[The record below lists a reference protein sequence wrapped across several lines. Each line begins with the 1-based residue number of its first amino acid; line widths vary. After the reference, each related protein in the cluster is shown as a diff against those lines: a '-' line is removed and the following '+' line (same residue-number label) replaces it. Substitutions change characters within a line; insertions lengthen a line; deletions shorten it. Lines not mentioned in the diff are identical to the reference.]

1 MAKTNLTRNFRS
13 LNLNLESE
21 TRNLKLAPRRTL
33 NRLALALLA
42 LAIGLAGGAL
52 LREKSVW
59 DGTLLLLL
67 GAAIF
72 WRAAITHPDPRPS
85 DARAPFVLPG
95 RRRTIGAG
103 LGALALLLSLLGVQF
118 FNRTATL
125 PQAWQFYGGSIV
137 ALIAAALTLTRTDTR
152 FSARRLR
159 SPIAIALGIIL
170 LLAFALRVWHFAQLP
185 FGIWYDEAEAGLQ
198 ARRWISTPLYKP
210 AFYDPINISGQLL
223 WLYSLALRWFSDTV
237 WGMRLVSVG
246 FGLGGVLMAFLL
258 GRELRGA
265 RFGLILAFLL
275 AVMRWDINFS
285 RIAMTGIDT
294 PFFELLSL
302 FFLTRALKRG
312 TLRDAV
318 FAGLTIGWGLTFY
331 TAFRLFVAAMG
342 VFAIIGI
349 AIWKPRIHRQ
359 TRLGWQMLAL
369 GIAVWIAAMPVVQYA
384 ARHPD
389 SYWYRVRTT
398 SILNRRDDPNLP
410 HALLVSTER
419 HLKMFHIHGD
429 NNGRHN
435 LPGEPE
441 LDPLMGV
448 LFVFGLALA
457 LKNIRRAE
465 NGFFLLLLPIG
476 LAGGIFSLDFE
487 APQSLRT
494 IAVLPAVA
502 YFSALPLL
510 WFAREGA
517 KTLRPIPLK
526 WQLLP
531 AALVGLYLLGFN
543 AHTYFVRQANDFSV
557 WNAFSTPET
566 ITGREMARLG
576 ADTDFFLSPFLANHP
591 TIDFLAPNAPHTTI
605 FTLPDALPVRTDA
618 SRSAALFIHPD
629 DGWIFRRA
637 HELYPAAKFITET
650 NHKNNPPAVYI
661 AELSPADISA
671 VQGTGLTIWQGTD
684 TTQPPQQAFRAKSIT
699 LPREISPAPPFTA
712 VWEGT
717 LYAPKFGTY
726 RFQLSTPAETSLEID
741 GFPVLNGTGNQT
753 ARRTLAQGN
762 HHLRVQATFSAAG
775 IPFSLWWEPPGG
787 TLAEISRQFLYTSP
801 VSARGLLGE
810 YFPNPN
816 RNGTPALMRID
827 PFVDIYFHLTPL
839 PRPYSVRWHG
849 SLVVPQTGIYRLQL
863 RSVGE
868 AELRVDGESVL
879 HTNVPNVP
887 FEQVLSLTAG
897 LHPIEINFVD
907 NLNRS
912 QIHLEW
918 TPPGETIPRPI
929 PPENLLPPTGAGWQP
944 FAAPTATIEPE
955 NLRFAHRL
963 SLAAGLRAP
972 RDVTIG
978 ADGTI
983 FVADTGAI
991 GVHLFSPDGSP
1002 IDTWTDTPDGEFSE
1016 PLAVVRA
1023 GDGSIWVLDSTR
1035 QKVYGFAPDGTF
1047 LRSIGSP
1054 EMQLYHPRGLSLIKN
1069 SDGLEMLAIANTGT
1083 GTIVF
1088 VGLDGSV
1095 LGTLGNFGDAPGQL
1109 NEPVDVLRDTFGGY
1123 IVTEGAN
1130 ANRWQRFDAQ
1140 GNVLGVWQMDSPV
1153 ALDGSHLAAAPDGS
1167 VFMTNSLTGVV
1178 RRVAPDGSVLDEWH
1192 TLDGV
1197 TFQQPVGIYFDATGQ
1212 LFVTDIGMGQ
1222 VYIFAVESEK

>member
-1 MAKTNLTRNFRS
+1 M
-13 LNLNLESE
+13 
-21 TRNLKLAPRRTL
+21 KLVPRRTL

-42 LAIGLAGGAL
+42 LAIGLTGNAL
-52 LREKSVW
+52 LREKSIW
-59 DGTLLLLL
+59 DGALLLLL
-67 GAAIF
+67 GTAIF
-72 WRAAITHPDPRPS
+72 WRAAATHTDS
-85 DARAPFVLPG
+85 QKTAAPAAFVLPG
-95 RRRTIGAG
+95 WRRIAG
-103 LGALALLLSLLGVQF
+103 TGLMALAVLLSLLGMQF
-118 FNRTATL
+118 FDRTATL
-125 PQAWQFYGGSIV
+125 PQAWQFYAAGII

-152 FSARRLR
+152 FALRRLR
-159 SPIAIALGIIL
+159 SPVAIALGIVL
-170 LLAFALRVWHFAQLP
+170 LLALALRVWHFSQLP

-198 ARRWISTPLYKP
+198 ARRWLATPLYKP

-223 WLYSLALRWFSDTV
+223 WLYSLALRYFSDTV

-246 FGLGGVLMAFLL
+246 FGWGGVLAAFLL

-265 RFGLILAFLL
+265 RFGLIFAFLL

-318 FAGLTIGWGLTFY
+318 FAGLTIGWGVTFY
-331 TAFRLFVAAMG
+331 TAFRLFIAAVG
-342 VFAIIGI
+342 VFAILGIGF
-349 AIWKPRIHRQ
+349 WKPAARRRK
-359 TRLGWQMLAL
+359 RLGWQLLAL
-369 GIAVWIAAMPVVQYA
+369 GIAVWIAAMPVIQYA

-410 HALLVSTER
+410 HALLVSAER

-476 LAGGIFSLDFE
+476 LLGGILSLDFE

-531 AALVGLYLLGFN
+531 AAIAALYLLGFN

-605 FTLPDALPVRTDA
+605 FTLPDALPIRTDA
-618 SRSAALFIHPD
+618 SRPAALFIHPD
-629 DGWIFRRA
+629 DSRIFRQA
-637 HELYPAAKFITET
+637 QQFYPAAKFITET
-650 NHKNNPPAVYI
+650 NRSDNPPAVFI
-661 AELSPADISA
+661 AELSPADIAA
-671 VQGTGLTIWQGTD
+671 VQGIGLTLWQGTD
-684 TTQPPQQAFRAKSIT
+684 TAAPPRQAFRTESLS
-699 LPREISPAPPFTA
+699 LPDGILPEMPFTA

-726 RFQLSTPAETSLEID
+726 RFQLDTSAQTALEID
-741 GFPVLNGTGNQT
+741 GFPVLNGTGNQS
-753 ARRTLAQGN
+753 ARYTLAQGN
-762 HHLRVQATFSAAG
+762 HHLRVQATFSGGAPSFA
-775 IPFSLWWEPPGG
+775 LQWEVPGD
-787 TLAEISRQFLYTSP
+787 TLAAISRRFLYVPP

-810 YFPNPN
+810 YFANPN
-816 RNGTPALMRID
+816 RNGTPALARID
-827 PFVDIYFHLTPL
+827 PLLDIYFHLTPL
-839 PRPYSVRWHG
+839 PRPYSVRWRG

-879 HTNVPNVP
+879 HTNMPNVP
-887 FEQVLSLTAG
+887 FEQVLSLAAG

-907 NLNRS
+907 NMSRS
-912 QIHLEW
+912 QIHLTW
-918 TPPGETIPRPI
+918 TPPGETVPRPI
-929 PPENLLPPTGAGWQP
+929 PPENLLPPTGTGWQP
-944 FAAPTATIEPE
+944 FAAPTATIQPKPIT
-955 NLRFAHRL
+955 LTHRL
-963 SLAAGLRAP
+963 SLTAGLRTP
-972 RDVTIG
+972 RDVATA

-983 FVADTGAI
+983 FVADTGAV
-991 GVHLFSPDGSP
+991 GVHLFAPDGSP
-1002 IDTWTDTPDGEFSE
+1002 RGTWTDTPDGEFLE

-1035 QKVYGFAPDGTF
+1035 QKIYGFAPDGTF
-1047 LRSIGSP
+1047 LRAVGSP
-1054 EMQLYHPRGLSLIKN
+1054 EMQLYHPRGLSLLQN
-1069 SDGLEMLAIANTGT
+1069 SAGSEMLAIANTGT
-1083 GTIVF
+1083 GNIVL
-1088 VGLDGSV
+1088 VGLDGT
-1095 LGTLGNFGDAPGQL
+1095 LQGTLGTFGDAPGQL
-1109 NEPVDVLRDTFGGY
+1109 NEPVDVLRDMFGGY

-1130 ANRWQRFDAQ
+1130 ANRWQRLDAA
-1140 GNVLGVWQMDSPV
+1140 GNVLGVWVTEAPV
-1153 ALDGSHLAAAPDGS
+1153 ALDGSHLAAAPDGT
-1167 VFMTNSLTGVV
+1167 VFMTNSLAGVV
-1178 RRVAPDGSVLDEWH
+1178 RRVSPDGSVLDEWH
-1192 TLDGV
+1192 TVNGV
-1197 TFQQPVGIYFDATGQ
+1197 TFRQPVGVYFDAAAGR
-1212 LFVTDIGMGQ
+1212 LFVTDIGAGS
-1222 VYIFAVESEK
+1222 VHIFDAKSGE

>member
-1 MAKTNLTRNFRS
+1 MKDKTRNPNPKSSRH
-13 LNLNLESE
+13 
-21 TRNLKLAPRRTL
+21 TL

-42 LAIGLAGGAL
+42 LAIGLAGNAL

-59 DGTLLLLL
+59 DGLLLLLL
-67 GAAIF
+67 GTAIF
-72 WRAAITHPDPRPS
+72 WRAATTPS
-85 DARAPFVLPG
+85 VPPKTAVPTAFVLPG
-95 RRRTIGAG
+95 WRRSTGTG
-103 LGALALLLSLLGVQF
+103 LMALAVLLSLLGMQF
-118 FNRTATL
+118 FDRTATL
-125 PQAWQFYGGSIV
+125 PQAWQFYAAGII
-137 ALIAAALTLTRTDTR
+137 ALIAAALTLTPADTR
-152 FSARRLR
+152 FAARRLR
-159 SPIAIALGIIL
+159 SPVAIALGIIL
-170 LLAFALRVWHFAQLP
+170 LLALALRVWQYAHLP

-198 ARRWISTPLYKP
+198 ARRWLSTPLYKP
-210 AFYDPINISGQLL
+210 AFYDPINISGQML
-223 WLYSLALRWFSDTV
+223 WLYSLALRYFSDTV

-246 FGLGGVLMAFLL
+246 FGLGGVSAAFLL

-265 RFGLILAFLL
+265 RFGLIFAFLL
-275 AVMRWDINFS
+275 AVMRWDVNFS

-331 TAFRLFVAAMG
+331 TAFRLFIAAVG
-342 VFAIIGI
+342 IFAILGIGF
-349 AIWKPRIHRQ
+349 WKPAVYRQ
-359 TRLGWQMLAL
+359 KRLGWQLLAL
-369 GIAVWIAAMPVVQYA
+369 GIAVWIAAMPVIQYA
-384 ARHPD
+384 ARHSD

-398 SILNRRDDPNLP
+398 SILNHRDDPNLP

-457 LKNIRRAE
+457 LKNLRRAE
-465 NGFFLLLLPIG
+465 NSFFLLLLPIG
-476 LAGGIFSLDFE
+476 LLGGILSLDFE

-517 KTLRPIPLK
+517 QTLRPIPLK
-526 WQLLP
+526 WQRLP
-531 AALVGLYLLGFN
+531 AVIAGLYLLGFN
-543 AHTYFVRQANDFSV
+543 AHTYFVRQANNFSV

-591 TIDFLAPNAPHTTI
+591 TIEFLAPDALPHTTV

-618 SRSAALFIHPD
+618 RRPAALFIHPD
-629 DGWIFRRA
+629 DSRIFKQA
-637 HELYPAAKFITET
+637 QQLYPAAKFITES
-650 NHKNNPPAVYI
+650 NRSDNPPAVLI
-661 AELSPADISA
+661 AELSPADIAA
-671 VQGTGLTIWQGTD
+671 VQGIGLTLWQGTD
-684 TTQPPQQAFRAKSIT
+684 TTRPAQQAFRAESLS
-699 LPREISPAPPFTA
+699 LPEGISPAPPFTA

-726 RFQLSTPAETSLEID
+726 RFQLASTAQTALEID
-741 GFPVLNGTGNQT
+741 GFPVLNGAGNQS
-753 ARRTLAQGN
+753 ARYTLAQGN
-762 HHLRVQATFSAAG
+762 HHLRAQATFSADT
-775 IPFSLWWEPPGG
+775 PSFSLQWEPPGG
-787 TLAEISRQFLYTSP
+787 TLAAISRRFLYVPP
-801 VSARGLLGE
+801 VSAHGLLGE
-810 YFPNPN
+810 YFAGPNL
-816 RNGTPALMRID
+816 NGTPALARID
-827 PFVDIYFHLTPL
+827 PLVDIYFHLTPL

-849 SLVVPQTGIYRLQL
+849 SLIVPQTGIYHLQL

-887 FEQVLSLTAG
+887 FEQVLSLSAG
-897 LHPIEINFVD
+897 LHPIEITFVD

-912 QIHLEW
+912 QIHLAW
-918 TPPGETIPRPI
+918 IPPGETIPRPI
-929 PPENLLPPTGAGWQP
+929 PSENLLPPTGGGWQP
-944 FAAPTATIEPE
+944 FAAPTATIQPQPVT
-955 NLRFAHRL
+955 LTHRL
-963 SLAAGLRAP
+963 SLADGLRSP
-972 RDVTIG
+972 RDVTVG
-978 ADGTI
+978 ANGTI
-983 FVADTGAI
+983 FVADTGAA
-991 GVHLFSPDGSP
+991 GVHLFAPDGAP
-1002 IDTWTDTPDGEFSE
+1002 LGTWTDTPDGEFLE

-1023 GDGSIWVLDSTR
+1023 DDGSIWVLDSSR

-1047 LRSIGSP
+1047 LRAIGSP
-1054 EMQLYHPRGLSLIKN
+1054 EMQLYHPRGLSLLQN
-1069 SDGLEMLAIANTGT
+1069 SDGSATLAIANTGT
-1083 GTIVF
+1083 GNIVF
-1088 VGLDGSV
+1088 AGLDGTV
-1095 LGTLGNFGDAPGQL
+1095 QGTLGTFGDAPGQL
-1109 NEPVDVLRDTFGGY
+1109 NEPVDVLRDAFGGY
-1123 IVTEGAN
+1123 IITEGAN
-1130 ANRWQRFDAQ
+1130 ANRWQRLDVA
-1140 GNVLGVWQMDSPV
+1140 GNVLGVWKTEAPV

-1178 RRVAPDGSVLDEWH
+1178 QHVSPDGSVLDAWH

-1197 TFQQPVGIYFDATGQ
+1197 TFQQPVGVYFDAAASQ
-1212 LFVTDIGMGQ
+1212 LFVTDVGTGS
-1222 VYIFAVESEK
+1222 VHIFDVAQGE